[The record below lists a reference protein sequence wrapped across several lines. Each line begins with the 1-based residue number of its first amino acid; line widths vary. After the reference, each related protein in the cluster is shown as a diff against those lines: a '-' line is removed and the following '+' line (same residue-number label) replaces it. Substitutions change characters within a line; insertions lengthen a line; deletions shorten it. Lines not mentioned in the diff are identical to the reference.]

1 MEFFGTWTQV
11 IGGLFI
17 GALFGFFLRKA
28 YVTRFDTIVKQLM
41 LQDFTVLKVM
51 LTAIAFGSFGI
62 YLLKMSADVPS
73 TIFATTIGA
82 AAVGG
87 AIFGIGMAVMGFCP
101 GTAIGALADG
111 ARDMRYGMLGMVA
124 GAFLYAEAAPFFAQ
138 HLKQET
144 DMTKLTLV
152 DATGWS
158 AIVFATA
165 FLPMVAAMKFFLDRK
180 KS

>member
-1 MEFFGTWTQV
+1 M
-11 IGGLFI
+11 
-17 GALFGFFLRKA
+17 
-28 YVTRFDTIVKQLM
+28 
-41 LQDFTVLKVM
+41 
-51 LTAIAFGSFGI
+51 AI
-62 YLLKMSADVPS
+62 
-73 TIFATTIGA
+73 
-82 AAVGG
+82 
-87 AIFGIGMAVMGFCP
+87 MGFCP

-165 FLPMVAAMKFFLDRK
+165 FLSMVAAMKFFLDRK
-180 KS
+180 KSQKSMILRSFFRWFAPAVNSRAQST